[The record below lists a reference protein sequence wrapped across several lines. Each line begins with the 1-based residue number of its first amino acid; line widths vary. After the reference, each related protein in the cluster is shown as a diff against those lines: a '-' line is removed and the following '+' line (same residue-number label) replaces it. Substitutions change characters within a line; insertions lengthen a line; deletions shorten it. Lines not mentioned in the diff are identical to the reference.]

1 MNNRILLIF
10 GLMLIA
16 FGVFKPYIPNI
27 TTPNK
32 PSISI
37 DNVVVD
43 APSDESLLAVAKDLV
58 DICKESTD
66 STRHRDFLRLSS
78 LYADLAT
85 LIELDE
91 EETVVKDTG
100 TIRLANSLSGTM
112 LRMNIKGKYPNFAQ
126 KARLLVT
133 TAIGDDEIALT
144 PELREKSVDAFR
156 ALSWACYEGSK

>member
-1 MNNRILLIF
+1 MNNRTLLIL
-10 GLMLIA
+10 GSVLIA
-16 FGVFKPYIPNI
+16 FGILKPYIPNI
-27 TTPNK
+27 TTPNQ
-32 PSISI
+32 PSISV

-43 APSDESLLAVAKDLV
+43 APSDESLLEIAKDLV

-66 STRHRDFLRLSS
+66 STRHREFLKLSN

-91 EETVVKDTG
+91 EEVVIKDTA

-133 TAIGDDEIALT
+133 TAIGDDEVALT
-144 PELREKSVDAFR
+144 PELRKKSVDAFR